1 MRCVLPAVLCAI
13 AFVPASALADTKT
26 AIAAGLLQHA
36 HSRRTAATDL
46 EIAGDLRGQPPGS
59 ARYLSREDLMM
70 LPQVSYNVNDD
81 SNFTGPTQISGVLLE
96 NLIPALASEPDRDLI
111 VAVCDDQ
118 YHAHYP
124 HSYLA
129 AHHPVLVLTING
141 QPPERWPKDAEGKN
155 MDMGPYLISHAQFKP
170 TFKLLSHEDQAQIPW
185 GVVRLEFRNENG
197 LLAAIA
203 PPARYS
209 EDASVQTGYRIAQQN
224 CLRCHNA
231 GTEGGQQ
238 AHHPWLV
245 LSAWATTSP
254 VHFAR
259 YVRNPKA
266 ENPNA
271 QMHPNP
277 KYDDATLLALT
288 SYFRSFLL
296 SPQEKP

>member
-1 MRCVLPAVLCAI
+1 MRYVLPTALCAI
-13 AFVPASALADTKT
+13 AFLSGSAPSPTKAARPADFVER
-26 AIAAGLLQHA
+26 A

-46 EIAGDLRGQPPGS
+46 EIAGDLRGLPPGS
-59 ARYLSREDLMM
+59 VRYLSRDDLLKMA
-70 LPQVSYNVNDD
+70 QVQYTVNDD

-96 NLIPALASEPDRDLI
+96 DLIPELANEPDRDLV
-111 VAVCDDQ
+111 VAVCVDQ

-141 QPPERWPKDAEGKN
+141 QPPERWPKDAEGQGQ
-155 MDMGPYLISHAQFKP
+155 DMGPFLISHAQFKP
-170 TFKLLSHEDQAQIPW
+170 TFKLLSHDDQAQIPW
-185 GVVRLEFRNENG
+185 GVVRLEFRNEIA

-209 EDASVQTGYRIAQQN
+209 EDAVVQTGYRIAQQN

-238 AHHPWLV
+238 AHHPWFV
-245 LSAWATTSP
+245 LSAWAMTSP
-254 VHFAR
+254 EHFAR
-259 YVRNPKA
+259 YVRCPKS

-271 QMHPNP
+271 KMHPNP
-277 KYDDATLLALT
+277 NYDDATLQALT
-288 SYFRSFLL
+288 SYFRSLLL
-296 SPQEKP
+296 SSQEKP

>member
-1 MRCVLPAVLCAI
+1 
-13 AFVPASALADTKT
+13 
-26 AIAAGLLQHA
+26 
-36 HSRRTAATDL
+36 
-46 EIAGDLRGQPPGS
+46 
-59 ARYLSREDLMM
+59 MM
-70 LPQVSYNVNDD
+70 LPQVSYNVVDD
-81 SNFTGPTQISGVLLE
+81 SNFTGPTRISGVLLE
-96 NLIPALASEPDRDLI
+96 DLIPALASEPDRDLI

-155 MDMGPYLISHAQFKP
+155 LDLGPFLISHAQFKP
-170 TFKLLSHEDQAQIPW
+170 TFKLLSHEEQAQIPW
-185 GVVRLEFRNENG
+185 GVVRLEFRNERR

-209 EDASVQTGYRIAQQN
+209 EDAAVEAGYRIAQQN

-231 GTEGGQQ
+231 GAEGGRQ

-254 VHFAR
+254 EYFTR
-259 YVRNPKA
+259 YVRYPKSQ
-266 ENPNA
+266 NPNA

-277 KYDDATLLALT
+277 NYDDATLVALT

-296 SPQEKP
+296 SPREKP

>member
-13 AFVPASALADTKT
+13 ALVPARALASTKT
-26 AIAAGLLQHA
+26 AIAAGLLEHA

-46 EIAGDLRGQPPGS
+46 EIAGDLSGLQPGS
-59 ARYLSREDLMM
+59 PRYLSRDDLLT
-70 LPQVSYNVNDD
+70 LPQVEYTVNDD
-81 SNFTGPTQISGVLLE
+81 SNFTGPTRISGVLLE
-96 NLIPALASEPDRDLI
+96 DLIPALAAEPDRDLV
-111 VAVCDDQ
+111 VAVCADQ

-141 QPPERWPKDAEGKN
+141 QPPERWPKDAEGQGQ
-155 MDMGPYLISHAQFKP
+155 DMGPFLISHAEFKP
-170 TFKLLSHEDQAQIPW
+170 TFKLLGHEDQAQIPW
-185 GVVRLEFRNENG
+185 GVVRLEFRNENAM
-197 LLAAIA
+197 LAAIA

-209 EDASVQTGYRIAQQN
+209 EDASVQIGYRIAQQN

-245 LSAWATTSP
+245 LSAWAATSP
-254 VHFAR
+254 EYFAR
-259 YVRNPKA
+259 YLRYPKA
-266 ENPNA
+266 ENRNA

-277 KYDDATLLALT
+277 NYDDATLQVLT
-288 SYFRSFLL
+288 SYFRSFLV
-296 SPQEKP
+296 SAPEKR